1 MLTGDLGATARLARR
16 GELESVCLTLF
27 QPIKPMLASPEE
39 SAGTLWNRMVIGPPG
54 TDDAVSAGDETVLGE
69 SRPDGGG
76 GTGAEDPTSEAGV
89 AAGGADSSLENVEV
103 LVEPMVWLEEKY
115 DGIRAQLHKRGQ
127 RVDIFS
133 RDLRSVAGEFPDV
146 AGPAGQLVDDVV
158 FDGEII
164 AFEEG
169 KKLDFQS
176 LQKRL
181 GRRER
186 DLFMEEEVPVR
197 FVVFDL
203 LWHNGE
209 SLLWW
214 PLAERRARLET
225 VVLAAPFELIPR
237 LTAGSAVEIEAAFL
251 VARARGNEGLMA
263 KDPASPYMAGRRG
276 KAWLKLKMAFC
287 TLDCVVVQAA
297 QGHGRRSHLLSDYT
311 FAVRDHR
318 DGTLKVIGKAYSGL
332 TDAEMEEL
340 TAHFMAHTL
349 EEGRRSRRVVPTM
362 VLEIAFDAI
371 QPSGRHDSGLAL
383 RFPRIKALRRD
394 KTVDDIDTLATAW
407 KLAGVES

>member
-1 MLTGDLGATARLARR
+1 MA
-16 GELESVCLTLF
+16 
-27 QPIKPMLASPEE
+27 
-39 SAGTLWNRMVIGPPG
+39 
-54 TDDAVSAGDETVLGE
+54 
-69 SRPDGGG
+69 
-76 GTGAEDPTSEAGV
+76 
-89 AAGGADSSLENVEV
+89 
-103 LVEPMVWLEEKY
+103 
-115 DGIRAQLHKRGQ
+115 
-127 RVDIFS
+127 
-133 RDLRSVAGEFPDV
+133 
-146 AGPAGQLVDDVV
+146 
-158 FDGEII
+158 
-164 AFEEG
+164 
-169 KKLDFQS
+169 
-176 LQKRL
+176 
-181 GRRER
+181 
-186 DLFMEEEVPVR
+186 EEVPVR

-225 VVLAAPFELIPR
+225 VVMAAPFELIPR